1 MPHIILEHSAN
12 LESDVDINALV
23 QALHDAALT
32 CPTIDLLALRSRA
45 ERRERVVVAD
55 GNLDHRFAMVT
66 ARILA
71 GRSDAVKKQIA
82 DTLFATLKAGLAGLD
97 PARGLALAVDIVE
110 IEPATFRKEHNLTDL
125 VDQTENVPG

>member
-12 LESDVDINALV
+12 LEGDLDINALV
-23 QALHDAALT
+23 QTLHDAALT

-55 GNLDHRFAMVT
+55 GNPDHRFAMVT

-71 GRSDAVKKQIA
+71 GRSDAVKEQIA
-82 DTLFATLKAGLAGLD
+82 DTLFAALKEGLSGLD
-97 PARGLALAVDIVE
+97 PNRGLAMAVDVVE
-110 IEPATFRKEHNLTDL
+110 IEPATFRKEHNLAEAVST
-125 VDQTENVPG
+125 